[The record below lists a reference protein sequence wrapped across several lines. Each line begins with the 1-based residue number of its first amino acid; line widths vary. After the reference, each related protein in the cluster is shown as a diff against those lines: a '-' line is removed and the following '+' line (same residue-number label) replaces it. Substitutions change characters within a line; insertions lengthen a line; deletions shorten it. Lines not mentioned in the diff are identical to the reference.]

1 MLLKLVFVLAVALF
15 GVLMFIA
22 GALAP
27 DKVRTPTAA
36 LSQKVVASL
45 PFLGEEKPA
54 AAKAEAEP
62 KKAADAPPLP
72 IESLLLPTPLPAKA
86 SYALQV
92 GQFGPVEA
100 ADLVLK
106 RVTAAGF
113 PGVKIAVVDRAGQPW
128 WIIAAGQFANP
139 DEARNGR
146 QNIAQAIGATEEIPI
161 VLLPAA
167 P

>member
-1 MLLKLVFVLAVALF
+1 MLLKLFFVLAVALF

-45 PFLGEEKPA
+45 PFMSEEKPV
-54 AAKAEAEP
+54 AKTEAEA

-72 IESLLLPTPLPAKA
+72 IENLLLPTPLPAKA

-106 RVTAAGF
+106 RVSAAGF
-113 PGVKIAVVDRAGQPW
+113 SGVKIAVVDRAGQPW
-128 WIIAAGQFANP
+128 WIVAAGQFGSI
-139 DEARNGR
+139 DEARTGR
-146 QNIAQAIGATEEIPI
+146 LRIAQEVGATEEMPI
-161 VLLPAA
+161 ILLPAA